1 MKGLLNGTYVSDGL
15 LVQIHRAGVKFCLP
29 TTAAHVKGFPFSLP
43 FCTSRCPDNSI
54 SSGAVGHNAIIVATS
69 TPCFLFVLGVR
80 SSAAY
85 QHELYEIQRLRLQHE
100 VSCIFMPEQEINF
113 KELLLDGDIAKK
125 DIQETPCNGDALHLT
140 VIGTHVPS
148 VEALSLLHSQGFRF
162 LAMGEIT
169 LDNALVTPLSSCI
182 PEDVRLILVDRFYVL
197 AGLTN
202 GMLLQVFVPL
212 RDSLDADVVVLSERP
227 WLLHVSRHSIAYTSS
242 SFQPATHTTCVS
254 SFNCPNGILFVAD
267 KLHLVS
273 LIQLTLGATLALSS
287 YFYTWS
293 CRKLFLL

>member
-43 FCTSRCPDNSI
+43 FCTFRCPNNSI

-80 SSAAY
+80 SSTSY
-85 QHELYEIQRLRLQHE
+85 QRELGEMQRLRLQQE

-113 KELLLDGDIAKK
+113 KELLLDGDIVKK
-125 DIQETPCNGDALHLT
+125 DNQETPCNGDALHLT
-140 VIGTHVPS
+140 FIIGTHVPS

-169 LDNALVTPLSSCI
+169 LDNALTNW
-182 PEDVRLILVDRFYVL
+182 VL
-197 AGLTN
+197 
-202 GMLLQVFVPL
+202 VPL
-212 RDSLDADVVVLSERP
+212 GDSPDAVVVVLSERP
-227 WLLHVSRHSIAYTSS
+227 WLLHVSRHRIAYTSS

-254 SFNCPNGILFVAD
+254 SFNCPNGILFLAD
-267 KLHLVS
+267 NKLHWVGCD
-273 LIQLTLGATLALSS
+273 LGNMTAETVKH
-287 YFYTWS
+287 F
-293 CRKLFLL
+293 KH